1 MRETYVPSVDNGS
14 SQQAPDVE
22 GSRRSY
28 NHAATADSNR
38 QWRRSVVKYGSQGQ
52 SGQAFKLFQAPR
64 KIIFTFHFWYQSF
77 ILDDVKPA
85 ELSNNSFEWKNV
97 VWHFRGSKHTPSDP
111 SYIFSG
117 AQDPQTP
124 TRCVRPIDTNI
135 IILFMSMGRT
145 QRIEK
150 KLAARTRWGSLSAPP
165 DPLAAMRGPTSKG
178 KGRGDRGGE
187 ERGRE
192 RRGGEGR
199 GRDEGKE

>member
-1 MRETYVPSVDNGS
+1 
-14 SQQAPDVE
+14 
-22 GSRRSY
+22 
-28 NHAATADSNR
+28 
-38 QWRRSVVKYGSQGQ
+38 
-52 SGQAFKLFQAPR
+52 
-64 KIIFTFHFWYQSF
+64 
-77 ILDDVKPA
+77 
-85 ELSNNSFEWKNV
+85 
-97 VWHFRGSKHTPSDP
+97 
-111 SYIFSG
+111 
-117 AQDPQTP
+117 
-124 TRCVRPIDTNI
+124 
-135 IILFMSMGRT
+135 MSMGRT